1 MIVASFSVIPMG
13 AGASAGR
20 YIRAVHEMLKKS
32 GVRVVVGAMSTTI
45 EADSFE
51 QICLLVEKANGILV
65 DMEVPRVIT
74 TVTIDYR
81 VDKEISIDSKLDSL
95 R

>member
-1 MIVASFSVIPMG
+1 MRCSRSPG
-13 AGASAGR
+13 S
-20 YIRAVHEMLKKS
+20 
-32 GVRVVVGAMSTTI
+32 VVVGAMSTTI